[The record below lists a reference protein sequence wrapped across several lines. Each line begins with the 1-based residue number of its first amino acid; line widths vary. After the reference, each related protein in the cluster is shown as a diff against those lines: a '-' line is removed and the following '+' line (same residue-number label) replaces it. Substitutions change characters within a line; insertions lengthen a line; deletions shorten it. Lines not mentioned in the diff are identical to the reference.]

1 MTSLPLNLQQIY
13 IIINKGY
20 GSKVLKKARACG
32 MRGGTI
38 FLAHGTI
45 DHPLL
50 NLLALNDQRK
60 EIVMIIGEKSLCEQ
74 TLAQLNQQFHF
85 DKPNHG
91 IAFAIPVC
99 KLVGVS
105 YYNNELLDEESELNT
120 MYQSILTIVN
130 RGNAEDVIEA
140 ANRAGAK
147 GGTIIHARGA
157 GVHETSKLFAMD
169 IEPEKEVVLILAK
182 KAQSPLII
190 QAIRED
196 LAIDQP
202 GNGFILV
209 QDVAQTYGIYE

>member
-1 MTSLPLNLQQIY
+1 MPSNLLNLQQIY
-13 IIINKGY
+13 VIISKGY
-20 GSKVLKKARACG
+20 GSKVLKKAKACG

-45 DHPLL
+45 DHPLF

-60 EIVMIIGEKSLCEQ
+60 EIVMMTGEQSICEH
-74 TLAQLNQQFHF
+74 TLAVLNQTFHF

-91 IAFAIPVC
+91 IAFSLPVC
-99 KLVGVS
+99 KIVGVS
-105 YYNNELLDEESELNT
+105 CYNNQSIQEESELNA

-140 ANRAGAK
+140 ANKAGAK

-157 GVHETSKLFAMD
+157 GIHETSKLFAMD

-182 KAQSPLII
+182 KDQASVII
-190 QAIRED
+190 EAIRED

-202 GNGFILV
+202 GNGIILV